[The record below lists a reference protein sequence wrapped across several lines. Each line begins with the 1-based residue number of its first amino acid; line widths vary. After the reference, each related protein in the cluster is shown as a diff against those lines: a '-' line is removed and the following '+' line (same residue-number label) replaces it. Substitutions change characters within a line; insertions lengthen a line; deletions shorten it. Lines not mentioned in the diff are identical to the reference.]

1 MPVFAKST
9 VFKGK
14 LAEGTGVPA
23 CAGSPTLTDPTRP
36 GVTKSV
42 GVAFWRNLPVFAKS
56 TVFNDCPSDSTGSM
70 GRSTG
75 APAPGASTLS
85 PTISAGRS
93 TETNFVSGAST
104 ASLAGSVGR
113 STGAPAPGAS
123 TLSPTISAGRSTE
136 TNFVSGASTAS
147 LAGSVG
153 RSTGAPAPGA
163 STLSPT
169 DDSMSAMNIFI
180 WFSSTATQAGGG
192 AGDAL
197 LPGGSEDPG
206 GGAFGFPL
214 GLSFFA
220 DGSTWLCVRIR
231 LACSLRKF
239 AVASLYQ
246 GFCGAGSSC
255 DKSLSEFWLS
265 FLDELQPRHEIT
277 ISSGDLAATPG
288 CRWS

>member
-9 VFKGK
+9 AFKGK

-104 ASLAGSVGR
+104 ASLAGSM
-113 STGAPAPGAS
+113 
-123 TLSPTISAGRSTE
+123 
-136 TNFVSGASTAS
+136 
-147 LAGSVG
+147 G

-192 AGDAL
+192 AVDAL

-265 FLDELQPRHEIT
+265 FLDELQPRHETT